1 MPFLKTEDIE
11 LKYDERTTVATI
23 GSDGAESVGS
33 FTEPVVLAAPS
44 LEGPS
49 STAAVA
55 LSEAALK
62 SRLAWVWCGRDDGFL
77 PTYPA
82 FCSLWR
88 NALTYNPLEVKW
100 MDFDL
105 EHHTTRAYA
114 LRALDLMEEQL
125 RFWETNP
132 STLERPQYRAYLAF
146 YKLLYTVYG
155 EESTVGG
162 EERSVTVTVKFN

>member
-1 MPFLKTEDIE
+1 MPFFKTEDIE
-11 LKYDERTTVATI
+11 LKYDERTTVATV
-23 GSDGAESVGS
+23 GSDDAESVGL
-33 FTEPVVLAAPS
+33 FAEPVVLAAPT
-44 LEGPS
+44 LEDAS
-49 STAAVA
+49 SAAAVA

-62 SRLAWVWCGRDDGFL
+62 SRLAWVWCGKENGFL

-88 NALTYNPLEVKW
+88 NALMYNPLEVKW

-114 LRALDLMEEQL
+114 LRALDLMEDQL

-132 STLERPQYRAYLAF
+132 SVLERPQYRAYLAF
-146 YKLLYTVYG
+146 YKLLYDIYG
-155 EESTVGG
+155 EEGAV
-162 EERSVTVTVKFN
+162 EENDRSVTVTVKF